1 MTIHDLTFSY
11 HFGKS
16 DKNQR
21 VSRPCSTQYE
31 NIGVKTDTM
40 TSLAPVMTSSM
51 TMDMGFLGI

>member
-21 VSRPCSTQYE
+21 VSRPLHIFYISSIVYVKECSLTE
-31 NIGVKTDTM
+31 DI
-40 TSLAPVMTSSM
+40 
-51 TMDMGFLGI
+51 